1 MELINAQSIFTTLI
15 TTALLTVVGVIY
27 HKLQSIVDKLE
38 HIEPM
43 SKNVIA
49 LNEKVDNIKADLC
62 VEQECSLSMLRDRIR
77 QKCKHQI
84 ELGCMC
90 MEDRE
95 VLQKMYDMYKRKGG
109 NGSIDRIVKDAFSLP
124 YEI

>member
-1 MELINAQSIFTTLI
+1 MDVIN
-15 TTALLTVVGVIY
+15 
-27 HKLQSIVDKLE
+27 LQSIVTTIVTTVILSLAGYIFHQLKSIIKELE

-49 LNEKVDNIKADLC
+49 LNEKVDNIQADLC

-124 YEI
+124 YE